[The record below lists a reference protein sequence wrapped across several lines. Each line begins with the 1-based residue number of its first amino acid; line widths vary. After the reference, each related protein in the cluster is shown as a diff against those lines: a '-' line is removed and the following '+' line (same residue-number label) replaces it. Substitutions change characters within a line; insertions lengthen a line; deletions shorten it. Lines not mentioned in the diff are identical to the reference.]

1 MKDLSNVTLE
11 SILST
16 LSPIGEDN
24 IGAIGT
30 SYLINATCERELIS
44 IQNLSKIKSVF

>member
-30 SYLINATCERELIS
+30 SYLINGTCERELIS
-44 IQNLSKIKSVF
+44 IQNLSNKIC